1 MTTYD
6 LLFLKYVSVLA
17 LLFVKF
23 NLIDLVEFIRNAKS
37 INRLKLIVSKMRL
50 PIGYSNSEGYFPNSL
65 LSKHKYTVI
74 TLFYEGIN

>member
-23 NLIDLVEFIRNAKS
+23 NLIDLVEFIRNAKN
-37 INRLKLIVSKMRL
+37 INRLK
-50 PIGYSNSEGYFPNSL
+50 
-65 LSKHKYTVI
+65 
-74 TLFYEGIN
+74 

>member
-23 NLIDLVEFIRNAKS
+23 NLIDLVEFIRNTKS
-37 INRLKLIVSKMRL
+37 INRLKWIVSFLRL
-50 PIGYSNSEGYFPNSL
+50 PIGYWNNKGYFPNSL
-65 LSKHKYTVI
+65 LSRRKYVMI
-74 TLFYEGIN
+74 TLCY